1 MRSPS
6 RVTVFPLFEPELI
19 NEYLEIL
26 RHQGCI
32 QYPKNTFFTNTL
44 FSQLQNVFS
53 FNKCKYLIFAVKN
66 NEDGNKVGVII
77 CYIDLSLMTVNLEF
91 FIVKNNQSNHYA
103 SESLHAMIHYL
114 GAQFPGMKV
123 FIEVSKGSIAFIAV
137 AMNHGFTLDGDNSN
151 DGRVRLAHRLPRLS
165 FGNVPVIPDFITNAS
180 TIGIAAYDAG
190 GAEQITWLLRNVAAK
205 VYAYVEG
212 PAKKIFENSGV
223 SFSPVDQISN
233 IMKCDLIITGSGW
246 MSQTE
251 LSAIMEAKIRE
262 IPCITILDHWT
273 NYLERFRRAEFVKP
287 QALAVMNYNALE
299 LAQKEFPNSVVWLL
313 PDFQVMSYQDKIRR
327 KVKSPDCVLII
338 LEPILNTNSKFAI
351 NENLIEELIHAAIN
365 VKRKKRL
372 SKIIIRPHPAQIN
385 GVPSQINFNKYSE
398 DFEMS
403 KEVSLLSDL
412 EVSKVVLGMN
422 SYALYISTMCEIDTY
437 STFAK
442 RKHHWTQ
449 KFPKISQISKLL

>member
-26 RHQGCI
+26 RHQRCI
-32 QYPKNTFFTNTL
+32 QYSRNTFFTNTL
-44 FSQLQNVFS
+44 ISQLQNIFS
-53 FNKCKYLIFAVKN
+53 FNKCKNLIFAIKN
-66 NEDGNKVGVII
+66 NKDGNKVGII
-77 CYIDLSLMTVNLEF
+77 NCCIDLSSMTVNLEF
-91 FIVKNNQSNHYA
+91 FIVKNNQSNFYA
-103 SESLHAMIHYL
+103 SESLHTIIPYL
-114 GAQFPGMKV
+114 STQFPRMRV
-123 FIEVSKGSIAFIAV
+123 FIEASKGSIAFIAV
-137 AMNHGFTLDGDNSN
+137 AMNHGFTLDSDKSN
-151 DGRVRLAHRLPRLS
+151 DGRVWLARRLPKLN
-165 FGNVPVIPDFITNAS
+165 FEDVPVIPDFITNAS

-205 VYAYVEG
+205 VYAYVDG

-223 SFSPVDQISN
+223 SFSTVDQISN
-233 IMKCDLIITGSGW
+233 IMKCDLVITGSGW

-251 LSAIMEAKIRE
+251 LSAITEAKIRD
-262 IPCITILDHWT
+262 IPCITVLDHWT
-273 NYLERFRRAEFVKP
+273 NYLERFRRAEFATP
-287 QALAVMNYNALE
+287 QALAVTNYTALE

-313 PDFQVMSYQDKIRR
+313 PDFQVISYQDKIRR
-327 KVKSPDCVLII
+327 KAKSPDCVLII
-338 LEPILNTNSKFAI
+338 LEPILNTNSIFAI
-351 NENLIEELIHAAIN
+351 NENLIKELIHAAIN

-372 SKIIIRPHPAQIN
+372 SKIIIRPHPAQVN
-385 GVPSQINFNKYSE
+385 GVPSIINFNKYSE
-398 DFEMS
+398 DFEIS

-442 RKHHWTQ
+442 IEDHWTQ
-449 KFPKISQISKLL
+449 KFPKISQISNLL